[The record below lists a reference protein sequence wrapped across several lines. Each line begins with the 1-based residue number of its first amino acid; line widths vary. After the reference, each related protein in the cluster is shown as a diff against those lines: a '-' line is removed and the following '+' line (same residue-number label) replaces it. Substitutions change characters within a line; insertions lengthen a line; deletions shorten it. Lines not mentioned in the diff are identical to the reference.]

1 MCRHWVTQYRY
12 TSVCMYSIYV
22 LHLPQTY
29 LTLLLCSPSLSS
41 LRYITAFLASSTPA
55 YVQLGLKGKAELFCL
70 WFVPAGVLSERR
82 SGTPPPSDR
91 ASQAARRFMV
101 NQNGGVI
108 IVFGVRGEEEL
119 RCDSLITVLLAA
131 ACRHTQER
139 EEGDEEETQKH
150 THTHTHRNLQY
161 TVKSLLILSDSHSLS
176 LFFYLPVSNTNHLKG
191 SHCWDITRLYR
202 GTTTILYD
210 CAAISFIPDQ
220 FSTSVS
226 FYSPIILFSHY
237 LLWSPGKIRVT

>member
-1 MCRHWVTQYRY
+1 MAFSLAKKEAKSCADAESHNIDILVCVCTVYMCYI
-12 TSVCMYSIYV
+12 CLKLI
-22 LHLPQTY
+22 
-29 LTLLLCSPSLSS
+29 LLCSSAPPSLSS

-108 IVFGVRGEEEL
+108 IVFGVRGEQEL

-139 EEGDEEETQKH
+139 EEGDEEQK
-150 THTHTHRNLQY
+150 HTHRNLQY

-176 LFFYLPVSNTNHLKG
+176 LFFLFTCLK
-191 SHCWDITRLYR
+191 H
-202 GTTTILYD
+202 
-210 CAAISFIPDQ
+210 
-220 FSTSVS
+220 
-226 FYSPIILFSHY
+226 
-237 LLWSPGKIRVT
+237 